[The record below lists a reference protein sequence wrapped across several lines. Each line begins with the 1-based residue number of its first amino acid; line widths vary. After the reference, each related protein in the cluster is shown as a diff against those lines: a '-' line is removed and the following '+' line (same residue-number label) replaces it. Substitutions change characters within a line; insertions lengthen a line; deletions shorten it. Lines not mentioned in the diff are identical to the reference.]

1 MKDKNGFLFDFD
13 NYENIRY
20 QQNFEVLDNIKNNI
34 SNIKNVLKQA
44 YSIDIEKWNLMSN
57 MSNQLNDKKY
67 NKKYCINT
75 NLRLCNM
82 NKNKEFNKKYKIF
95 VKFQTK

>member
-34 SNIKNVLKQA
+34 IK
-44 YSIDIEKWNLMSN
+44 Y
-57 MSNQLNDKKY
+57 
-67 NKKYCINT
+67 
-75 NLRLCNM
+75 
-82 NKNKEFNKKYKIF
+82 
-95 VKFQTK
+95 